1 MADRAYAARLR
12 TGSSSRRCF
21 AVCDEPQVL
30 GRSGQV
36 TVGSEGVLVRRG
48 CGRGSTIEI
57 Q

>member
-12 TGSSSRRCF
+12 MGSSSRRCF

-30 GRSGQV
+30 EQSGQV
-36 TVGSEGVLVRRG
+36 TVGWEGVLVRRG

>member
-12 TGSSSRRCF
+12 TGSSSRRYF

-36 TVGSEGVLVRRG
+36 TVGWEGVLVRRG